1 MATYVGYFRPNPNYA
16 AYRDEM
22 LISGEWEAPTGPGT
36 NPDSKMADK
45 VRGFPG
51 FLESIGVTFLGS
63 YVPVGLP
70 SSNPENPPGFSI
82 IETDDD
88 SKLGQIVNYYAPYL
102 DYSFYRYNPPI
113 RPQ

>member
-1 MATYVGYFRPNPNYA
+1 MATYVGYFRPNPNYS

-22 LISGEWEAPTGPGT
+22 FITGEWEPAAGSQ
-36 NPDSKMADK
+36 PDGIMADK
-45 VRGFPG
+45 VRGFPD
-51 FLESIGVTFLGS
+51 FLESIGVKFLGS

-70 SSNPENPPGFSI
+70 PNNPENPPGFSI

-88 SKLGQIVNYYAPYL
+88 SKLIQIITYYAPFL
-102 DYSFYRYNPPI
+102 DYSFYRYNAPN